1 MAGFLKVNVMSA
13 PTDIKDSNALEVE
26 RFYIH
31 KSFLCNGLG
40 KNLMNFAGNLAWKK
54 NKEFICLRVWGNNEP
69 ALHFYKKWDFI
80 K

>member
-13 PTDIKDSNALEVE
+13 PTDIKHSNALEVE

-40 KNLMNFAGNLAWKK
+40 KNLMNFAGNLA
-54 NKEFICLRVWGNNEP
+54 
-69 ALHFYKKWDFI
+69 
-80 K
+80 